1 MTPSNILRR
10 NVPDN
15 SLIQENYHRQIESH
29 RMRYAPHATN
39 PHAGRISS
47 NSSSMSRTPCQ
58 FRNRVYSHGL
68 WVIPTPG
75 NRIREFSPEFYK
87 RNPACTHRLLPWLN
101 RELAAL
107 LSNNETQVTF
117 VLELIMALITRYEIT
132 SQEFFI
138 HIEPYLTERT
148 HHFVHELRNFA
159 ASPHDMETYDRISNY
174 SGMTDRHSVIDEDN
188 EVRIVDDGIAR
199 NRVANRTRGSIP
211 LPKSLKR
218 ILIKKTAENRYETVV
233 VPDSQN
239 LSNPGPSTSSSN
251 YISTLPDAED
261 DECRVLQVLKPRRER
276 TPEVVDLSSDEEV
289 FKASQ
294 TVVYNVPS
302 DSDTSSSDSIP
313 RFEFSPWRMIPRLLP
328 SRKRSP
334 LRCLNA
340 GLSPPSS
347 VSWSTKY
354 PPSPDEYQTPS
365 YMDSDGS
372 STDIECVYTTELAS
386 TSTAMLPH
394 SEIGTSSKSPT
405 IATESTVANVQ
416 DFSRCEPNEPSE
428 LTVSNVEVLSK
439 REPKMKPSELTV
451 SNVQDLSKR
460 KPKKKSTVRYVQD
473 SIKRESKKKSTQLSG
488 SNNKDSIK
496 RESKKKSTQLSGS
509 NGQDSIE
516 NEPKKKSTKLS
527 GSNVQDSIKREPKK
541 KLSSAIVR
549 PWAASA
555 QTTPREAS
563 PKPSNSKRPASP
575 SHLSDS
581 SLSFDYTGSDSSR
594 GPKKLKLR
602 SVVAHFSY
610 DSSDK
615 RRDTSHRPSHKKHK
629 DKKKKKKKR
638 HLHRHKHRISSDSD
652 SSQSS

>member
-1 MTPSNILRR
+1 M
-10 NVPDN
+10 PDN
-15 SLIQENYHRQIESH
+15 SLIQENYHSQIESH

-39 PHAGRISS
+39 PHAGRMSS
-47 NSSSMSRTPCQ
+47 NSSSVSRTPCQ

-107 LSNNETQVTF
+107 LSNNEAQVTF

-159 ASPHDMETYDRISNY
+159 ASPHDMETYDRISRY
-174 SGMTDRHSVIDEDN
+174 SGLTDRHLVIDEDN
-188 EVRIVDDGIAR
+188 EVRIVDDVIAR
-199 NRVANRTRGSIP
+199 NNAANRTRGGIP

-218 ILIKKTAENRYETVV
+218 IVIKKTAENRYETVV
-233 VPDSQN
+233 VPESQN

-251 YISTLPDAED
+251 YIHTLPDAED

-289 FKASQ
+289 FKESQ
-294 TVVYNVPS
+294 TVINVPS
-302 DSDTSSSDSIP
+302 DSDTSSSDSPP

-334 LRCLNA
+334 LRCLYNA
-340 GLSPPSS
+340 GASPPSS

-354 PPSPDEYQTPS
+354 PRSPDEYQTPS

-372 STDIECVYTTELAS
+372 STDIELVYTTELAS
-386 TSTAMLPH
+386 TSTATLPH
-394 SEIGTSSKSPT
+394 SEMGTSSKSPT
-405 IATESTVANVQ
+405 VATESTVGNVQ
-416 DFSRCEPNEPSE
+416 DFSKREPNEPSE

-439 REPKMKPSELTV
+439 REPKKKPSELTV

-460 KPKKKSTVRYVQD
+460 EPKKKSTVRYVQD
-473 SIKRESKKKSTQLSG
+473 SIKREH
-488 SNNKDSIK
+488 
-496 RESKKKSTQLSGS
+496 KKKSTQLSGS

-516 NEPKKKSTKLS
+516 HEPKKKSTKLS
-527 GSNVQDSIKREPKK
+527 GSKGQDSIKHEPKK

-555 QTTPREAS
+555 QTPRETS

-581 SLSFDYTGSDSSR
+581 SFSFDHTGSDSSR

-615 RRDTSHRPSHKKHK
+615 RRDSSHRPSHKKRK